1 MPRRTTPGETIRGE
15 GPLLNAVRG
24 RLIVSCQAREGE
36 PFRNPCFQAA
46 FARAAVEGGAAAIRA
61 NGEEDIRAI
70 RAAVTVP
77 VIGIRKVAQTDGR
90 RLITPTFDSARKLVE
105 AGAGAIALDVTAR
118 GRRFGAIERL
128 KRIRAELKVPAFAD
142 IATLDEALEAA
153 DAGADAV
160 LSTMRG
166 YTDETAD
173 IRGFDPGFIRDLVRH
188 CPAPVIAEG
197 MIETPQ
203 QAASALE
210 AGAWAVVVGSAITRP
225 VTIARR
231 FSAAL
236 ERKYPAIFSREGE

>member
-1 MPRRTTPGETIRGE
+1 M
-15 GPLLNAVRG
+15 
-24 RLIVSCQAREGE
+24 SCQAREGE
-36 PFRNPCFQAA
+36 PFRKPDFQAA
-46 FARAAVEGGAAAIRA
+46 FAKAAVEGGAAAIRA

-70 RAAVTVP
+70 REVVTVP
-77 VIGIRKVAQTDGR
+77 VIGIQKVVQADGI
-90 RLITPTFDSARKLVE
+90 RLITPTFEAARALVE
-105 AGAGAIALDVTAR
+105 AGADAIALEVTAR

-128 KRIRAELKVPAFAD
+128 KRIRAELKVPAVAD
-142 IATLDEALEAA
+142 IATMDEALKAA

-166 YTDETAD
+166 YTDDTAD
-173 IRGFDPGFIRDLVRH
+173 VRAFDVEFIRDLVRH
-188 CPAPVIAEG
+188 CPVPVIAEG

-231 FSAAL
+231 FAAAL
-236 ERKYPAIFSREGE
+236 ENRERISEP

>member
-1 MPRRTTPGETIRGE
+1 M
-15 GPLLNAVRG
+15 
-24 RLIVSCQAREGE
+24 SCQAREGE
-36 PFRNPCFQAA
+36 PFRNPDSQAA

-70 RAAVTVP
+70 RAAVSVP
-77 VIGIRKVAQTDGR
+77 VIGIRKIVEADGR
-90 RLITPTFDSARKLVE
+90 RLITPTFESARALVE
-105 AGAGAIALDVTAR
+105 AGAEAVALDVTAR
-118 GRRFGAIERL
+118 GQRFGAIGRL
-128 KRIRAELKVPAFAD
+128 KRIRAELKVSAFAD
-142 IATLDEALEAA
+142 IATLDEALGAA
-153 DAGADAV
+153 HAGADAV

-166 YTDETAD
+166 YTDETAG
-173 IRGFDPGFIRDLVRH
+173 IREFDLEFISELARQ

-203 QAASALE
+203 QAASALD

-236 ERKYPAIFSREGE
+236 ENKRRSEP

>member
-1 MPRRTTPGETIRGE
+1 MGSALTFREAIPWEA
-15 GPLLNAVRG
+15 LLLSAVRE

-36 PFRNPCFQAA
+36 PFRNPEFQAA

-61 NGEEDIRAI
+61 NGEEDVRAI
-70 RAAVTVP
+70 RAAVTAP
-77 VIGIRKVAQTDGR
+77 IIGIRKVVQADGR
-90 RLITPTFDSARKLVE
+90 GLITPTFDSARALVE
-105 AGAGAIALDVTAR
+105 SGASAIALDVTAR
-118 GRRFGAIERL
+118 GQRFGAIERL
-128 KRIRAELKVPAFAD
+128 KRIRAELKAPALAD

-173 IRGFDPGFIRDLVRH
+173 IRAFDLQFIRDLVRH
-188 CPAPVIAEG
+188 CPVPVIAEG

-203 QAASALE
+203 QAARALE

-236 ERKYPAIFSREGE
+236 ENRERTLNP